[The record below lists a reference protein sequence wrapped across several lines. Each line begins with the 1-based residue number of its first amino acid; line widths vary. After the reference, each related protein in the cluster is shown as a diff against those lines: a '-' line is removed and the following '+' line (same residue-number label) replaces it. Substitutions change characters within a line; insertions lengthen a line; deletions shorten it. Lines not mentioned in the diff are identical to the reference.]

1 MVVALKSP
9 VMMKTNGFL
18 SLIFDMSMSKL
29 EPYSS
34 NYWEMV
40 FVTNCYT
47 TKLCIRWVITSHQS
61 ATIYVSPIINV
72 FDG

>member
-1 MVVALKSP
+1 MAVALKSP

-18 SLIFDMSMSKL
+18 PLIFDMSTLKL
-29 EPYSS
+29 EPNSS

-47 TKLCIRWVITSHQS
+47 TKLCITWVITSHRS
-61 ATIYVSPIINV
+61 ATIYALSIINV
-72 FDG
+72 VYG